1 MLRCV
6 CACGPATTKHFV
18 HFSSTRFSK
27 LVLLKAEQG
36 GSNHHTTLKAASSN
50 WMRTRSSS
58 HCYGYSDPTDSAILG
73 NSNAFM
79 ISQKKQRLLRRQQ
92 FFLYMTNCDMCHHS
106 SYIFLSGGTSRAL
119 KFRSPSTPHDTNL
132 RGRYGKMLTSWDVP
146 PGPSPPQQTSFAIP
160 SSISP
165 PFS

>member
-1 MLRCV
+1 MRYVRGPAPHVLVRLAVVRHMLRCV

-73 NSNAFM
+73 YSNAFM

-92 FFLYMTNCDMCHHS
+92 FFLYTTT
-106 SYIFLSGGTSRAL
+106 LQL
-119 KFRSPSTPHDTNL
+119 
-132 RGRYGKMLTSWDVP
+132 VP
-146 PGPSPPQQTSFAIP
+146 PLQLHLSFRWHFK
-160 SSISP
+160 SIEISESQHSTRYEFARP
-165 PFS
+165 VW